1 MRWRRVTAA
10 CCWNVL
16 ANDCDI
22 PAFRR
27 AAQPLL
33 DAYQRDPAIADLTR
47 RIRALA

>member
-1 MRWRRVTAA
+1 VRAA
-10 CCWNVL
+10 GVR
-16 ANDCDI
+16 ANDCDL

-33 DAYQRDPAIADLTR
+33 DAYHRDPAIEDLTR